1 MADKNRLIPPFSES
15 ATDPA
20 DIYPL
25 NDIIP
30 EAELKA
36 LSISRFEAT
45 ESQKERIAML
55 PYRKS
60 TWVNDHLSTLAEATG
75 KKRKNNL

>member
-1 MADKNRLIPPFSES
+1 MANKNRLIPPFSNS

-20 DIYPL
+20 DIYRL
-25 NDIIP
+25 YDIIP

-55 PYRKS
+55 PFRKS
-60 TWVNDHLSTLAEATG
+60 TWLNNHLSTLAEATS
-75 KKRKNNL
+75 KKKKKHL

>member
-1 MADKNRLIPPFSES
+1 MADNNRLIPPFSES
-15 ATDPA
+15 ATEPA

-25 NDIIP
+25 HDIIP
-30 EAELKA
+30 EAEWKG
-36 LSISRFEAT
+36 LSISRFKAT

-60 TWVNDHLSTLAEATG
+60 TWVNDHLSILAEATG
-75 KKRKNNL
+75 KEKKKHL

>member
-1 MADKNRLIPPFSES
+1 VADKNRLIPPFSVS

-25 NDIIP
+25 HGIIP

-60 TWVNDHLSTLAEATG
+60 TWVNNHLSSLIEATG
-75 KKRKNNL
+75 KKKKPL